1 MPRLRRF
8 TAIPVRI
15 PVPRERLSCPA
26 FYHEPL
32 NRGPGGGWDGPYF
45 ADVPFYIVKA
55 EGDGGPAGWGDL
67 VRDRTPEQIEAAA
80 RRLLGLA
87 ADEITAD
94 LAFTEQSPLKG
105 LHTAALD
112 WRARVEQRPL
122 HTLFGPRVRDQVVV
136 AAWNAFRTP
145 AGLAPVV
152 RALAAEGIRC
162 LKLKSC
168 LETDDPAL
176 AATVHAAAPALHL
189 LIDPNARW
197 ATPAETLRRAT
208 AIVAAHPATTLE
220 DPFVREGVLTGQDYD
235 YAAHAEVRRR
245 TGIGLVLTIKEDAQL
260 LAAHAAGAV
269 SGFNL
274 EGTWPQLRRRAALAH
289 ERGLPF
295 WAGSSVQSGLSD
307 LAMLHFAVTQPAFT
321 MPFEMA
327 GVMYREHNLLR
338 HAVPI
343 VNGEATP
350 PDRPGSGA
358 DPDEDALERYRVG
371 DPLVIE

>member
-8 TAIPVRI
+8 TATPVRI
-15 PVPRERLSCPA
+15 PVPREQLSCPA

-32 NRGPGGGWDGPYF
+32 NRGPAGGWDGPYF
-45 ADVPFYIVKA
+45 ADVPFFIVKA
-55 EGDGGPAGWGDL
+55 EGHGGPAGWGDL
-67 VRDRTPEQIEAAA
+67 VRDRTPDQIVAAA
-80 RRLLGLA
+80 HGLLGRDA
-87 ADEITAD
+87 HEITAE
-94 LAFTEQSPLKG
+94 LAFTDQSRLKG

-122 HTLFGPRVRDQVVV
+122 HTLFGQRVRERVEV

-145 AGLAPVV
+145 SGLTPVV
-152 RALAAEGIRC
+152 RELTAQGIRC

-176 AATVHAAAPALHL
+176 AAAVHAVNPALHL

-208 AIVAAHPATTLE
+208 AIMAAHPATTLE
-220 DPFVREGVLTGQDYD
+220 DPFVREGQLTGQDYD

-245 TGIGLVLTIKEDAQL
+245 TGIGLVLTIKQDAQL

-269 SGFNL
+269 SGYNI
-274 EGTWPQLRRRAALAH
+274 EGTWPQLLARSALAH
-289 ERGLPF
+289 GLGLPF

-327 GVMYREHNLLR
+327 GAMYREHPLLR
-338 HAVPI
+338 HMVPT
-343 VNGEATP
+343 VNGEAIP
-350 PDRPGSGA
+350 FDLPGSGA
-358 DPDEDALERYRVG
+358 DADEEAIERYRVG
-371 DPLVIE
+371 APLVIE